1 MTELSWVPTSC
12 TLPAEQQPRRAAEWD
27 ALFAERLTASTRPGR
42 LRLHLVLA
50 GGEGVE
56 EAVRDLAGR
65 ESGCCSFFTFT
76 VTPGPDGDV
85 HLGVEA
91 DPAHE
96 QVLDAL
102 QARAVPQGGGR

>member
-12 TLPAEQQPRRAAEWD
+12 TLPTEQQPLRVAEWD
-27 ALFAERLTASTRPGR
+27 ELFAERLTAATRRDR

-56 EAVRDLAGR
+56 ETVRDLAGR
-65 ESGCCSFFTFT
+65 ESGCCSFFTLT

-85 HLGVEA
+85 RLDVA
-91 DPAHE
+91 VDPAHE
-96 QVLDAL
+96 KVLDAL
-102 QARAVPQGGGR
+102 QARAEGGGR